1 MSATTDQLTKVES
14 RIGELERSVTNVQEG
29 RESSL
34 HVLDESDRKQIL
46 RMLVK
51 TLEAMKA
58 RRLVLERL
66 GRSY

>member
-34 HVLDESDRKQIL
+34 HVLDESDRHQIL
-46 RMLVK
+46 CMLVK